1 MEEGF
6 QKPCGTTSF
15 CAGSGWR
22 ATRRT
27 GRGGRWGR
35 VGEREGVG
43 SAVAKEAGIEARVQ
57 VVDVDPAVWAG
68 VAPRCRHGG
77 GGGGDA
83 EEEGRGREDCGLIS
97 VKIEGSFAK
106 QPEFA

>member
-6 QKPCGTTSF
+6 QKPCGTTSV

-27 GRGGRWGR
+27 GRGGGRGR

-43 SAVAKEAGIEARVQ
+43 PAVAKEAGIEARVH
-57 VVDVDPAVWAG
+57 VVDVDPTVRAG
-68 VAPRCRHGG
+68 AAR
-77 GGGGDA
+77 
-83 EEEGRGREDCGLIS
+83 
-97 VKIEGSFAK
+97 
-106 QPEFA
+106 

>member
-6 QKPCGTTSF
+6 QKPCGTTSV

-27 GRGGRWGR
+27 GRGGRRGR

-43 SAVAKEAGIEARVQ
+43 PAVAKEAGIEARVQ

-68 VAPRCRHGG
+68 AAPSAPARGAAAAAAMLKRR
-77 GGGGDA
+77 
-83 EEEGRGREDCGLIS
+83 EEEERTAG
-97 VKIEGSFAK
+97 
-106 QPEFA
+106 